1 MDPRRMIPSIDGL
14 LASQAF
20 ARVVRDHPRGRV
32 VHHLRT
38 LQEELRRRISD
49 GEEPS
54 EVASQA
60 WWARAVEER
69 LATED
74 LPSLHPVINATGVVL
89 HTNLGRAPLAAE
101 ALEAMTRAGRGYSN
115 LEYDLREGR
124 RGSRYVHCADL
135 LAELAGA
142 EAGLVVNNAAA
153 ALMLA
158 LNTVARGR
166 GVVVSRGELVEIGG
180 GFRIPE
186 ILERSGA
193 RLVEVG
199 STNRTRTSDYA
210 EVALEQDVAAFLKV
224 HRSNFRMTGF
234 TEDAPLEALAELGR
248 THGLP
253 LLFDLG
259 SGLFVDP
266 ATLGLPPEPRPLDAL
281 AQGADLVVVS
291 GDKLFGG
298 PQAGIAVG
306 RKTLIEAMRANPLC
320 RALRVD
326 KATLAGLEATARLYR
341 DPVRALER
349 IPTLRMLAYG
359 TDELR
364 PRADLLAAR
373 LGEGGV
379 ADVAVEPTRG
389 AVGGGTYPE
398 VALGSWGVVLSASG
412 GPHRLAAAL
421 RMGDPPVVARIE
433 DDRLVLDVRTVDPAE
448 LETLVDRILD
458 ATATEDE

>member
-135 LAELAGA
+135 LAELAEA

-349 IPTLRMLAYG
+349 IPTLRM
-359 TDELR
+359 
-364 PRADLLAAR
+364 
-373 LGEGGV
+373 
-379 ADVAVEPTRG
+379 
-389 AVGGGTYPE
+389 
-398 VALGSWGVVLSASG
+398 GSWGVVLSASG

>member
-210 EVALEQDVAAFLKV
+210 EAALEQDVAAFLKV

-398 VALGSWGVVLSASG
+398 VALGSWGVVLSAWG